1 RGPSVGRA
9 VQVAFRMPTR
19 LFRASATA
27 AALLVAAAC
36 DATPK
41 NNAAS
46 NDVTWDT
53 LPSGAV
59 HAVYSS
65 FPVFPLTTTSDLRIG
80 GAGAQG
86 LAAFGD
92 VRGIDA
98 DEAGKILVLDGQ
110 AMELRAFDAN
120 GAPAGV

>member
-1 RGPSVGRA
+1 
-9 VQVAFRMPTR
+9 MPTR
-19 LFRASATA
+19 LFRASAST

-65 FPVFPLTTTSDLRIG
+65 FPVFPLWYRFQNASRSPADLFGIRVRVT
-80 GAGAQG
+80 GA
-86 LAAFGD
+86 
-92 VRGIDA
+92 
-98 DEAGKILVLDGQ
+98 
-110 AMELRAFDAN
+110 
-120 GAPAGV
+120 